1 MTRQID
7 LFLYFCDLTKFS
19 SEIFILCLALNFLR
33 EITSVRFFRLSNN
46 KKIKAV
52 KTKLEKIYC
61 DDLGSLT
68 GDRSE
73 NISRLALLRSA
84 LCISKDRYLI
94 RSARRSAEAEAVG
107 DLLASLPK
115 VWVWKI
121 HCVQSHLGDFS
132 DPSLHCCKSIRK
144 HCQIKMSALEQLKK
158 STLVVADT
166 GDFEAIA
173 KFKPQVT
180 FRFLSNNR

>member
-1 MTRQID
+1 M
-7 LFLYFCDLTKFS
+7 YFRSISREITKPSCFHDFFS
-19 SEIFILCLALNFLR
+19 VLNFRSFITLPLLSFEFLR
-33 EITSVRFFRLSNN
+33 EITGVQFFRLNN
-46 KKIKAV
+46 KRFKKIKAV
-52 KTKLEKIYC
+52 VTKLEKIYC

-121 HCVQSHLGDFS
+121 HCVQSHLEDFS

-144 HCQIKMSALEQLKK
+144 HCLNQDVS
-158 STLVVADT
+158 
-166 GDFEAIA
+166 
-173 KFKPQVT
+173 
-180 FRFLSNNR
+180 FRTIEEEYPCGR